1 MAHILIKHIM
11 QDRKKDIT
19 PYNHKGQ
26 PHGYWEVYFGN
37 GMIFYKCFYINDI
50 EYGYEE
56 IVTNKLYH
64 AK

>member
-1 MAHILIKHIM
+1 MNTTM
-11 QDRKKDIT
+11 QDRKKDIR

-26 PHGYWEVYFGN
+26 PHGYWEIYRN
-37 GMIFYKCFYINDI
+37 SNTLWNKCFYINDI

-56 IVTNKLYH
+56 ILRYKLYH

>member
-11 QDRKKDIT
+11 QDRKKDIK
-19 PYNHKGQ
+19 PINDKGQ
-26 PHGYWEVYFGN
+26 ARGYWESYYSNEILFN
-37 GMIFYKCFYINDI
+37 KCFYINDI

-56 IVTNKLYH
+56 LLRYKLYH